1 MDKEPFWNV
10 DVKSLTPAEL
20 GELIRRLE
28 NSDYPEKLLEA
39 RREVVRRLRDRGAD
53 TRLIVKTIL
62 SNIYGKRARQRIA
75 KKWAEV
81 LGIDQKEIMRIYEN

>member
-1 MDKEPFWNV
+1 MDKPAFWDV
-10 DVKSLTPAEL
+10 DVKNLTPAEL

-28 NSDYPEKLLEA
+28 NSDYPKKLLEA
-39 RREVVRRLRDRGAD
+39 RRELVQRLRDRGAD

-62 SNIYGKRARQRIA
+62 SNIYGKREKQRIA

-81 LGIDQKEIMRIYEN
+81 LGIDQKEIMRIYES